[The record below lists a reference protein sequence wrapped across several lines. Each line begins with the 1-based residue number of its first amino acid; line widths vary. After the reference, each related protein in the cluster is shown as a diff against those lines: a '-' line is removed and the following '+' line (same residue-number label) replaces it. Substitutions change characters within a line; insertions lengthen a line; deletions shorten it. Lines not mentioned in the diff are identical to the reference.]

1 MLHISS
7 RVSHTLY
14 NLGLAPKANPSG
26 NQGNHHHL
34 DNLLTLLHSF
44 SFQLQR
50 YNIIQCPTPRSLE
63 SKKSVNGQGVK
74 NSSTMDCFRCKHP
87 GHLKKDCP
95 EQPYC
100 SRCRTRWHI
109 PAKCPLKKQGRQQ
122 PDERHKSVNQGTD
135 ERFKTHRED
144 WKMAQDQP
152 QYCHLDNRCL
162 KFGGDHKTHDCP
174 MRQQHQAPPAYN
186 SVGRAG
192 TNFQYFLH
200 FQQPSPQ
207 QHSQQSQ
214 SIVGSSTPTLMVN
227 NLQDQQGLQ
236 GQPQRQPVPLV
247 QHVNQQVRSPTPQTF
262 NQQYNRH
269 QVP

>member
-1 MLHISS
+1 MPGSHAAHQQQGQPHFVQP
-7 RVSHTLY
+7 RVSPQ
-14 NLGLAPKANPSG
+14 GQPIRQPRQPSPFRQSFNPSA
-26 NQGNHHHL
+26 
-34 DNLLTLLHSF
+34 
-44 SFQLQR
+44 QLFIPAAEAQH
-50 YNIIQCPTPRSLE
+50 NPVPNTQEPRVQ
-63 SKKSVNGQGVK
+63 KSVNGQGVK

-109 PAKCPLKKQGRQQ
+109 PAKCPLKKQGRRQR
-122 PDERHKSVNQGTD
+122 DERHKSVNQGTD

-192 TNFQYFLH
+192 TNFQFSA
-200 FQQPSPQ
+200 FSTT
-207 QHSQQSQ
+207 
-214 SIVGSSTPTLMVN
+214 ISSTAFTTESIN
-227 NLQDQQGLQ
+227 C
-236 GQPQRQPVPLV
+236 
-247 QHVNQQVRSPTPQTF
+247 
-262 NQQYNRH
+262 
-269 QVP
+269 